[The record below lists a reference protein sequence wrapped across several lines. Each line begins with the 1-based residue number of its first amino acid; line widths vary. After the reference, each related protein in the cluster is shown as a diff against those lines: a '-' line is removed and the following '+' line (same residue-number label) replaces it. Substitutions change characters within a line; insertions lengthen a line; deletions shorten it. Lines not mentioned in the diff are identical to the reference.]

1 MQGSKFEI
9 NNSMNS
15 FSLETDEYGNIES
28 WAIKNKPSNIK
39 ASFNKKKKRKD
50 KDRENHITTGIPQIG
65 TTYPVPLDR
74 EDLIDFEYRIDQWY
88 CRSWVSVMAFLLA
101 IFVDGF
107 CFYQAIGYFFTDL
120 AIRIVVI
127 IGAVIAVDALPIFF
141 VYNLKKL
148 KVREKNMHIF
158 LCILCFFVFMLVLVI
173 LAYVC
178 IGYDDGNSM
187 SLIVLFTIPI
197 ATSSFCFTAAYIT
210 YDPIKS
216 ELVKYCKLKLHRTEN
231 INQLK
236 ALIKEIEADA
246 DYEIKMAQI
255 EDQRYNDAKTRIKEL
270 SNMYKAIVRIKLAE
284 FFKVPADTSDLSK
297 KF

>member
-9 NNSMNS
+9 NNSINS

-28 WAIKNKPSNIK
+28 WAIKNLPSNIN

-50 KDRENHITTGIPQIG
+50 KDRENYITTGIPQIG

-74 EDLIDFEYRIDQWY
+74 EELIDFEYKIDQWY
-88 CRSWVSVMAFLLA
+88 CRPWVSVVAFFIA

-107 CFYQAIGYFFTDL
+107 CFDKAIGHLFSDL
-120 AIRIVVI
+120 IIRIIAI

-148 KVREKNMHIF
+148 KIREKTMHII
-158 LCILCFFVFMLVLVI
+158 LCILSLSVFVIVLIVLLYI
-173 LAYVC
+173 C
-178 IGYDDGNSM
+178 IGYDDGNGM

-197 ATSSFCFTAAYIT
+197 ATSSFCFTATYIT

-216 ELVKYCKLKLHRTEN
+216 ELVKYSKLKLHRTEN

-236 ALIKEIEADA
+236 ALIKEIETAT
-246 DYEIKMAQI
+246 DYENKMTQI
-255 EDQRYNDAKTRIKEL
+255 EEQRYNDANTRIKEL
-270 SNMYKAIVRIKLAE
+270 SHMYKAIVRIKLAE